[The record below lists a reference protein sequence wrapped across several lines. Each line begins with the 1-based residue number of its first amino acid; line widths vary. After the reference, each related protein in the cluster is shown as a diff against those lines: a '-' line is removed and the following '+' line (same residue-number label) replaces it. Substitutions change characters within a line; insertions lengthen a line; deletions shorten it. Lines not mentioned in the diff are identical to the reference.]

1 MHPSSSSPGRVAAH
15 YGHQDLETAILE
27 ALIAAGK
34 DLDRLRPEDLAPIDE
49 FHIRGRKATQELAS
63 QLHIE
68 ETMQVLDVGSGLG
81 GASRYLAREFGCR
94 VTGLDLTEEYCRV
107 ATMLARRLGLDS
119 LVSYRHGNAICMPF
133 EDTSFDV
140 LWTQHAAMNVAD
152 KAGLYGEM
160 WRVLK
165 PGGVLALYDI
175 LAGAGGAVY
184 FPVPWAREPSI
195 SFLIPPRQ
203 LRDTLEGIG
212 FEVLS
217 WRDTTETDRSWF
229 RHTGEKM
236 RKEASP
242 PFGLQVLLGPDFRL
256 MAQNQVRNLE
266 EDRIALIAAVV
277 RRPACG

>member
-1 MHPSSSSPGRVAAH
+1 MHPSSSSRGSVPAH
-15 YGHQDLETAILE
+15 YGRQDLETAILQ
-27 ALIAAGK
+27 ALLAAGK
-34 DLDRLRPEDLAPIDE
+34 DLDRLRPEDLAPMDE
-49 FHIRGRKATQELAS
+49 FHIRGRQATQELAR
-63 QLHIE
+63 QIRID

-81 GASRYLAREFGCR
+81 GASRYLALEFGCR

-107 ATMLARRLGLDS
+107 ATMLARRLGLDT
-119 LVSYRHGNAICMPF
+119 LVSYRHGNALSMPF
-133 EDTSFDV
+133 EDASFDV
-140 LWTQHAAMNVAD
+140 LWTQHAAMNIPD
-152 KAGLYGEM
+152 KAGLYREM

-175 LAGAGGAVY
+175 LAGAGGAVH

-217 WRDTTETDRSWF
+217 WRDTTEEGRSWF
-229 RHTGEKM
+229 RQTVGKM
-236 RKEASP
+236 RREAP
-242 PFGLQVLLGPDFRL
+242 PPVGLHVLLGEDFRL

-266 EDRIALIAAVV
+266 EDQIALIAAVV
-277 RRPACG
+277 RRPA

>member
-1 MHPSSSSPGRVAAH
+1 MHPSSSSPGSVATH
-15 YGHQDLETAILE
+15 YGRQDLETAILQ
-27 ALIAAGK
+27 ALLAAGK
-34 DLDRLRPEDLAPIDE
+34 DLDRLRPEDLAPMDE
-49 FHIRGRKATQELAS
+49 FHIRGRQATQELAR
-63 QLHIE
+63 QIRID

-81 GASRYLAREFGCR
+81 GASRYLALEFGCS

-107 ATMLARRLGLDS
+107 ATMLARRLGLDT
-119 LVSYRHGNAICMPF
+119 LVSYRHGNALSMPF
-133 EDTSFDV
+133 EDASFDL
-140 LWTQHAAMNVAD
+140 LWTQHAAMNIPD
-152 KAGLYGEM
+152 KAGLYREM

-175 LAGAGGAVY
+175 LAGAGGAVH

-217 WRDTTETDRSWF
+217 WRDTTEEGRSWF
-229 RHTGEKM
+229 RQTVGKM
-236 RKEASP
+236 RREAPP
-242 PFGLQVLLGPDFRL
+242 PFGLHVLLGEDFRL

-277 RRPACG
+277 RRPV